1 MPKNTFTKKERLSGQ
16 KCVNDLFTT
25 GKSFFIHP
33 FIFQFKEHTNSENNN
48 HNRFLISVSKRNHK
62 TAVARN
68 LIKRRIRESVR
79 LNKQIFNNSEKHFDI
94 GIVYT
99 SKDVLMLPYI
109 NKRIKS
115 GFKKIIDSD

>member
-1 MPKNTFTKKERLSGQ
+1 MPNNTFTKKERLSGQ
-16 KCVNDLFTT
+16 KCINDLFTT

-33 FIFQFKEHTNSENNN
+33 FIFQYKEYTSSEKNNLS
-48 HNRFLISVSKRNHK
+48 RFVISVSKRNHK

-79 LNKQIFNNSEKHFDI
+79 QNKYLFDNPEKHFDI

-99 SKDVLMLPYI
+99 SKDILMLPYI

-115 GFKKIIDSD
+115 GFKKIIDTD